1 MSMSALSR
9 IITPVISEDIKVH
22 SDTLWIYT
30 HRHTCTQH
38 THTHTHT
45 IHYTHAHRH
54 TRQHTDTQITHT
66 LHYTH
71 ITLHTHA
78 YYTHTHTTHTC
89 TQTTLH
95 THYTQT
101 HTQATRTHNIPYSCA
116 EHTPIYRCVGTIK
129 ITCVVLPTLPIG
141 LISDYITAHL
151 LYRSSHITSI
161 HRIHY
166 RDGGYFSTH

>member
-1 MSMSALSR
+1 M
-9 IITPVISEDIKVH
+9 DIH
-22 SDTLWIYT
+22 TQT
-30 HRHTCTQH
+30 HMH

-95 THYTQT
+95 THYTQ
-101 HTQATRTHNIPYSCA
+101 ATRTHNILFSCA